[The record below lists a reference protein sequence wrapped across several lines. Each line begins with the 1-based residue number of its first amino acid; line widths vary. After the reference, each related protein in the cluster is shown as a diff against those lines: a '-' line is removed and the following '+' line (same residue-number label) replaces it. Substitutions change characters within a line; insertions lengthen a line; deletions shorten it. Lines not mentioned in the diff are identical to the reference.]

1 MKQLLQVIHVE
12 DSAADSELMHT
23 MLLDSGIECSI
34 HRVETMDGLVKA
46 LQEGNW
52 DLILSDC
59 TLPQFSGREALQVAR
74 TTIPEVPFI
83 FVSGTMGEET
93 AIDSLQN
100 GATDYV
106 LKHHLSR
113 LVPAVRRALVEAE
126 SRTIRSTLEAQLRQS
141 QKLETIGTLVG
152 GLTHDFRNLLQ
163 ILKLDLELLPM
174 VANDPA
180 QVLKLAAQMNKTTD
194 RGCDMMKELLD
205 FSRKTDAHLV
215 PVDIAGEIEETTH
228 MLQTTM
234 PANVTIS
241 LHLEPDLP
249 PILADPS
256 QVERILTNLI
266 VNARDAMPQGGHVWI
281 AMDVVRFDHAY
292 AESWHIKDAP
302 FLRVRISDTGTG
314 MDEATQAKIF
324 EPFFTTKPAGKGTG
338 LGLPV
343 VFGLMEAHRGY
354 IDLDSKLGEGTT
366 FSLFFPLPLGSH
378 LAPEKIQVIAPG
390 HLLGNP
396 SPAEVER
403 SE

>member
-1 MKQLLQVIHVE
+1 MKHPLQVIHVE
-12 DSAADSELMHT
+12 DSAADSELVHS
-23 MLLDSGIECSI
+23 MLLDGGLECRM
-34 HRVETMDGLVKA
+34 HRVETMGELESA
-46 LQEGNW
+46 LHEEKW

-59 TLPQFSGREALQVAR
+59 TLPQFSGKEALWMAR
-74 TTIPEVPFI
+74 TKMPDIPFI

-113 LVPAVRRALVEAE
+113 LVPAVRRAVTEAE
-126 SRTIRSTLEAQLRQS
+126 SRAVRATLEAQLRQA

-180 QVLKLAAQMNKTTD
+180 QVLKLATQMNKTTD
-194 RGCDMMKELLD
+194 RGCDMMKELLV

-215 PVDIAGEIEETTH
+215 PVDIAGQIKEATSL
-228 MLQTTM
+228 LQATM
-234 PANVTIS
+234 PNNVTIS
-241 LHLEPDLP
+241 LHLEPDTP
-249 PILADPS
+249 PILADPG
-256 QVERILTNLI
+256 QVDRILTNLI
-266 VNARDAMPQGGHVWI
+266 VNARDAMPEGGHIGVVV
-281 AMDVVRFDHAY
+281 DVVRFDPAH
-292 AESWHIKDAP
+292 AESWRIKDAP

-314 MDEATQAKIF
+314 MDEATQSQIF

-338 LGLPV
+338 LGLSV

-354 IDLDSKLGEGTT
+354 IDLESKLGEGTA
-366 FSLFFPLPLGSH
+366 FSLFFPLPLGSRI
-378 LAPEKIQVIAPG
+378 APEKIQVISPG

-396 SPAEVER
+396 SPPETA
-403 SE
+403 